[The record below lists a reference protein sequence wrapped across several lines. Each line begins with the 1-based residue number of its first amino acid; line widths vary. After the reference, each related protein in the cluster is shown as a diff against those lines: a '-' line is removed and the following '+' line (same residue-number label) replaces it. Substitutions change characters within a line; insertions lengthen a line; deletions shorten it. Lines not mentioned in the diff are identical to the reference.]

1 LVTSYFNNG
10 ANEIYNRMN
19 EVFSIAEDNDGAIW
33 LGTQKRVALYSSPSR
48 IWETDNFYAMQP
60 SLDLNDGLYHP
71 LLENE
76 TVTAIAVDGANRKW
90 LGTKNSGVY
99 LVSSSGTD
107 EILHF
112 TTNDSP
118 LFSDNITSIAINH
131 KNGEVFIGTD
141 KGLISYMGEAT
152 GGSKTYDS
160 VYVYPNPVR
169 ETYDGPVTITN
180 LIENSEVKI
189 TDIAG
194 NLVFRATSLGGQAV
208 WDGRNL
214 NGNRVKTGVY
224 LVFCNDELGEE
235 THITK
240 LLLIN

>member
-1 LVTSYFNNG
+1 
-10 ANEIYNRMN
+10 
-19 EVFSIAEDNDGAIW
+19 
-33 LGTQKRVALYSSPSR
+33 
-48 IWETDNFYAMQP
+48 
-60 SLDLNDGLYHP
+60 
-71 LLENE
+71 
-76 TVTAIAVDGANRKW
+76 
-90 LGTKNSGVY
+90 
-99 LVSSSGTD
+99 
-107 EILHF
+107 
-112 TTNDSP
+112 
-118 LFSDNITSIAINH
+118 LFSNNITSLAINQ

-152 GGSKTYDS
+152 EGKATYDS

-194 NLVFRATSLGGQAV
+194 NLVFRTTSLGGQAV

-224 LVFCNDELGEE
+224 LVFCNDEAGEE
-235 THITK
+235 THVTK
-240 LLLIN
+240 LLFIH

>member
-1 LVTSYFNNG
+1 VND
-10 ANEIYNRMN
+10 
-19 EVFSIAEDNDGAIW
+19 VHCVAEDNDGAIW
-33 LGTQKRVALYSSPSR
+33 LGTSKGVAVYNNPGR
-48 IWETDNFYAMQP
+48 IWDTDNFYAIQP

-99 LVSSSGTD
+99 LVSETGTK

-112 TTNDSP
+112 TASNSP
-118 LFSDNITSIAINH
+118 LFSDNIVSIAINQ
-131 KNGEVFIGTD
+131 KNGEVFIGTE
-141 KGLISYMGEAT
+141 KGMISYMGEAIE
-152 GGSKTYDS
+152 GKSTYDS

-194 NLVFRATSLGGQAV
+194 NLVYRTTSLGGQAI
-208 WDGRNL
+208 WDGTNL
-214 NGNRVKTGVY
+214 NGRRVKTGVY
-224 LVFCNDELGEE
+224 LVFCNDENGEE

-240 LLLIN
+240 LLFIN